1 MCFRFKQNYVGRKCP
16 FHVVFLL
23 KNKNVKKTARP
34 DFSINAV
41 GGQCRRAGSEVG
53 SR

>member
-1 MCFRFKQNYVGRKCP
+1 MP
-16 FHVVFLL
+16 FSCSIAFIL

-34 DFSINAV
+34 DFSVNAV

-53 SR
+53 SRWKAI